1 MITTHARA
9 RAAAAAVAA
18 ALTAATLSACGSSSS
33 QTSASTPAGASAPSS
48 ATSAAATSAAATS
61 ASGSASAA
69 DHNQA
74 DVMFSMMM
82 VPHHAQAVEMA
93 DLVPERTENAELRAL
108 ATQIKDAQ
116 QPEIDRMTGW
126 LTGWGMT
133 PMTHMSEHMGHMGM
147 DGMISEEEMTEL
159 EGLTGAK
166 FDTMWLE
173 MMIRHHE
180 GAIEMAQQVL
190 DTGSHQPT
198 KELAEAIISGQ
209 QAEIDRMRTMLAG

>member
-9 RAAAAAVAA
+9 RAAAAAVVA

-33 QTSASTPAGASAPSS
+33 QTSASTPAAASAPSS
-48 ATSAAATSAAATS
+48 ATSASGPSSAT
-61 ASGSASAA
+61 SASAA

-93 DLVPERTENAELRAL
+93 DLVPGRTENAELRAL

-133 PMTHMSEHMGHMGM
+133 PMTDMSEHMGHMGM
-147 DGMISEEEMTEL
+147 DGMMSEEEMTEL

-209 QAEIDRMRTMLAG
+209 QAEFDRMRTMLAG